1 MVRRGIV
8 RLSAAA
14 AVALAFAVA
23 GCGGGGGSSN
33 SSSSGASSNGVQ
45 SSITLGVNNPNY
57 ATQWAIFVA
66 EDLGYLK
73 QVGIQNVRVV
83 TTDNFV
89 QGLVGGSLDISQGD
103 TDQWLNAAYKS
114 NKDIVYLGTYRDH
127 EWHIL
132 GAKKGITN
140 AQQLVGQTV
149 TAGERGGR
157 NEYVMRTE
165 FQSLGVDP
173 NKVKW
178 VPLGGGSDARLQALL
193 NGQVAAA
200 SIFPRHIQP
209 LEQAGG
215 KVLYKKL
222 TKVPQE
228 GIAVMGDY
236 LKQNRATVVA
246 YLKATLKARQFIADP
261 AHKQQVLDIMRKHKF
276 DIPPEF
282 ASQYMVE
289 VRQISPDGGFVPAQM
304 DDLVKQE
311 ANLNLMPKD
320 LDWRKFT
327 DLGPLY
333 EAQKALGMPERP
345 TPQEVQGS

>member
-8 RLSAAA
+8 PLAATVA
-14 AVALAFAVA
+14 ALALAGA
-23 GCGGGGGSSN
+23 GCGGGSDGGGSSGG
-33 SSSSGASSNGVQ
+33 SSGGVQ
-45 SSITLGVNNPNY
+45 SSITLGINNPNY

-66 EDLGYLK
+66 EDLGYFK
-73 QVGIQNVRVV
+73 QEGIQNVRVV

-103 TDQWLNAAYKS
+103 TDQWFNAAYKS

-132 GAKKGITN
+132 GAKKGIAS
-140 AQQLVGQTV
+140 AQQLVGQNI

-157 NEYVMRTE
+157 NEFVMRTE
-165 FQSLGVDP
+165 LQSLGVDP
-173 NKVKW
+173 DKVKF
-178 VPLGGGSDARLQALL
+178 VPLGGGSDARLEALL
-193 NGQVAAA
+193 NGQVAGA

-209 LEQAGG
+209 LTQGGG

-236 LKQNRATVVA
+236 LEENRATVVA
-246 YLKATLKARQFIADP
+246 YLTATLKARKYIADP
-261 AHKQQVLDIMRKHKF
+261 SHKQQVLDIMRKHKF
-276 DIPPEF
+276 EIPPEF

-289 VRQISPDGGFVPAQM
+289 VRQISPDGGFVPAEMTQ
-304 DDLVKQE
+304 LVKEE
-311 ANLNLMPKD
+311 ADLGLMPKD
-320 LDWRKFT
+320 LDWHKFT
-327 DLGPLY
+327 DLSPLY
-333 EAQKALGMPERP
+333 AAQKAVGLQQRP